1 MTIDSNQVIYLQLMG
16 TTYTYGTTQTIVT
29 YVSFTE
35 AACISTSF
43 PETTDLY
50 IQGSAVR

>member
-1 MTIDSNQVIYLQLMG
+1 MPIDSNQVTYLQLMG
-16 TTYTYGTTQTIVT
+16 TTHPYRTTQTIVT